1 MFIPPQLAAQVVQD
15 SEHTRLRDTFSH
27 QRLREQKYT
36 GGQIDREW
44 TQEIEADFSQWM
56 KDNIDKLPVTHVA
69 VQEYLDLRTKA
80 VQNKAKMP

>member
-1 MFIPPQLAAQVVQD
+1 MFIPPQLAERVVQD

-27 QRLREQKYT
+27 QRIREQKYT

-44 TQEIEADFSQWM
+44 TPEIEADFTQWM
-56 KDNIDKLPVTHVA
+56 KDNIDKLPATHIA
-69 VQEYLDLRTKA
+69 VQEYLDMRAKA